1 MLQPQITKSYAEHE
15 NVLQPQI
22 TESNAEHEKVL
33 QPLIT
38 ESYAENTS
46 ICTAATDH
54 QGWASSSSKGTSS
67 KFHVPGWK
75 RNLFQVPACEKE
87 LGTNVVPSSFIL
99 EISVI
104 ITIFGITMK
113 MYT

>member
-15 NVLQPQI
+15 NVLQPRI

-54 QGWASSSSKGTSS
+54 IMLSALQRVIDHG
-67 KFHVPGWK
+67 
-75 RNLFQVPACEKE
+75 
-87 LGTNVVPSSFIL
+87 
-99 EISVI
+99 EIVI
-104 ITIFGITMK
+104 MS
-113 MYT
+113 YDQDAQRS